1 MMSFLL
7 SLRYIC
13 LLLLF
18 MLRFVPFRWEITQGC
33 VPLKELWGLLLLL
46 HVHYVLNHL
55 MRFLLQSFLFLR
67 FAWGLNT
74 LDFWEEEGVGL
85 LFEGG
90 GDIILG
96 GVVIR

>member
-1 MMSFLL
+1 
-7 SLRYIC
+7 
-13 LLLLF
+13 
-18 MLRFVPFRWEITQGC
+18 
-33 VPLKELWGLLLLL
+33 
-46 HVHYVLNHL
+46 

-96 GVVIR
+96 GVIIR

>member
-7 SLRYIC
+7 SLWYIR

-18 MLRFVPFRWEITQGC
+18 MLRFVPFRWKITQRC
-33 VPLKELWGLLLLL
+33 VPLKELWGLLLL
-46 HVHYVLNHL
+46 HVYYVLNHL

-67 FAWGLNT
+67 FARGLNT

-90 GDIILG
+90 GDIVLG

>member
-7 SLRYIC
+7 SLWSIR

-18 MLRFVPFRWEITQGC
+18 MLRFIPFRREITQGC
-33 VPLKELWGLLLLL
+33 IPLKELWGLLLL

-55 MRFLLQSFLFLR
+55 MRFLLQSFLFLG

-85 LFEGG
+85 LLEGG
-90 GDIILG
+90 GDIVLG

>member
-7 SLRYIC
+7 SLRNIR

-18 MLRFVPFRWEITQGC
+18 MLRFVPFRGEITQGC
-33 VPLKELWGLLLLL
+33 VPLKELWGLLLL
-46 HVHYVLNHL
+46 HVYYVLNHL
-55 MRFLLQSFLFLR
+55 MCFLLQSFLFLR
-67 FAWGLNT
+67 FARGLNI

-90 GDIILG
+90 GDIVLG